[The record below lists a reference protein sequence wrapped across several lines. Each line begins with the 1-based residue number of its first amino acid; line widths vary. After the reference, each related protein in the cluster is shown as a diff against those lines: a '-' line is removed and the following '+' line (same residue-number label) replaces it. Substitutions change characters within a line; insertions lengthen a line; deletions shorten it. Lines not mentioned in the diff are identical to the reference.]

1 MGIKFSAGGEEEEG
15 WGGDMAGVG
24 LLFRCYTRTVAAD
37 VASINKKKEHT
48 PPPEKKQKVLEGGRL
63 RGGRG
68 GGQME
73 ERARVMGV
81 VIRSDPPDRI

>member
-37 VASINKKKEHT
+37 VASINKKKE
-48 PPPEKKQKVLEGGRL
+48 PPPPKKNKRSWKGVDSGG
-63 RGGRG
+63 
-68 GGQME
+68 
-73 ERARVMGV
+73 VGV
-81 VIRSDPPDRI
+81 GVRWKKGHGLWGL